1 MLASVLG
8 RATPVG
14 KLWWMMKRMSGVRRE
29 WDYPVLTSGE
39 DMAVTDEEKAE
50 MMAKAFVKVP
60 SLATFSEDG
69 ERENERGA
77 PWSAGKEEGCK
88 LRIEY
93 TIYIWQR

>member
-1 MLASVLG
+1 
-8 RATPVG
+8 
-14 KLWWMMKRMSGVRRE
+14 MMKRMSGVRRE